1 MSSPAL
7 TRLAGSENITPRHGG
22 RIAVN
27 LRPTKS
33 SASQHNT
40 HLSHGARRISV
51 SHGHLE
57 ALLKEPDGTIRGGAV
72 ICHPH
77 PLHGGTMHT
86 KAVYRAAQGLNDAG
100 LVTLRF
106 NFRGV
111 GGSTGSHD
119 SGIGEQDDLRAA
131 IDWLE
136 SSYPHVPLVV
146 GGFSFGS
153 IVGLS
158 VAAGDERVVS
168 LLGLGL
174 PVDLDDRYGYS
185 FMANAAKPILIVQ
198 GENDEFGPGEKVASL
213 ISPLGNH
220 ITLVRI
226 PGTDHYFDSRLGELR
241 TAVRGYYET
250 GPGAK
255 LLAII

>member
-1 MSSPAL
+1 
-7 TRLAGSENITPRHGG
+7 
-22 RIAVN
+22 
-27 LRPTKS
+27 
-33 SASQHNT
+33 
-40 HLSHGARRISV
+40 
-51 SHGHLE
+51 
-57 ALLKEPDGTIRGGAV
+57 
-72 ICHPH
+72 
-77 PLHGGTMHT
+77 MHT

-119 SGIGEQDDLRAA
+119 GGVGEQDDLRAA

-136 SSYPHVPLVV
+136 TAYPHIPIVV

-158 VAAGDERVVS
+158 VGATDERVVS

-174 PVDLDDRYGYS
+174 PVDLDDRYDYS
-185 FMANAAKPILIVQ
+185 FIASAGKPILIVQ
-198 GENDEFGPGEKVASL
+198 GDNDEFGPGEKVASL
-213 ISPLGNH
+213 VSPLGSH

-226 PGTDHYFDSRLGELR
+226 PGTDHYFYSSLRELR

-255 LLAII
+255 LLAVI